1 MLQLQQQGHRSVRA
15 VQQSGVGGQQE
26 KIPLPRFAELVF
38 AGALEQL
45 LEFRPQP
52 AEAGLQ
58 AGRLQQP
65 VGVEGI
71 GQGQGIAEAAAA
83 VGAAPPEV
91 GAGGEQVEVHALAAA
106 EGLQQPHLN
115 GGQAAEAEDPQG
127 GSGGI
132 GRQAAQPLDGAL
144 HPQGEGLLAQPLAQ
158 GPVEEGLP
166 VLAGGQGSRARFL
179 VGTGLPGP
187 QELGPVEAIVVE
199 GIGDRAGQGPGVEA
213 ELSGGIP
220 LPQPTP
226 QRFAT
231 GLGRQLGQQGQHG
244 PNQPLGPPGIDATGT
259 RIHKARIH
267 QPRPLQPSL
276 RYLPAQRARVPG
288 GCSFSQDLLDNPA
301 QMAAGEGEAQVGGD
315 AAEPQGQL
323 FPQPTAGGPGV
334 HHHRHRGEGI
344 GGGEPQL
351 GRQQVDQQ
359 LGAVAPIDVQH
370 GFALQRWWEAIRKL
384 GRPMAA
390 GVGSTDRGEPRGL
403 QRRRWG
409 NHPWHRL

>member
-1 MLQLQQQGHRSVRA
+1 MLQLKQQGHRSVGA
-15 VQQSGVGGQQE
+15 VQQSGVGGQEE
-26 KIPLPRFAELVF
+26 KIPLQRFAELVF

-58 AGRLQQP
+58 ARRLQQP

-71 GQGQGIAEAAAA
+71 GQGHGIAEAAAA

-106 EGLQQPHLN
+106 EGLQQPHLH

-127 GSGGI
+127 GGFGI

-144 HPQGEGLLAQPLAQ
+144 HPQGEGLWAQPLAQ

-166 VLAGGQGSRARFL
+166 VLAGGQRSRARFL

-187 QELGPVEAIVVE
+187 QELGPVEAVVVE

-226 QRFAT
+226 QRFAA
-231 GLGRQLGQQGQHG
+231 GLGRQFRQQGQHG
-244 PNQPLGPPGIDATGT
+244 PNQSLGPPGIEAIGPRITG
-259 RIHKARIH
+259 
-267 QPRPLQPSL
+267 
-276 RYLPAQRARVPG
+276 V
-288 GCSFSQDLLDNPA
+288 CSFSQDQLHNPA
-301 QMAAGEGEAQVGGD
+301 QMAAGEGKTQVGGD

-344 GGGEPQL
+344 GRRDPQL

-370 GFALQRWWEAIRKL
+370 GF
-384 GRPMAA
+384 
-390 GVGSTDRGEPRGL
+390 GL
-403 QRRRWG
+403 QR
-409 NHPWHRL
+409 